1 MHQQI
6 NLATRDGIRSAE
18 LFTTF
23 HCKIAGERYTFAI
36 HRHLSCNTHVKVSEL
51 KTGMG
56 IAEILFADLVESET
70 PSFVV
75 ADLVSQG
82 KQALAELIDTRG
94 EQTVAQ
100 VLMDNRHLAQVLNDR
115 AVVH

>member
-1 MHQQI
+1 M
-6 NLATRDGIRSAE
+6 
-18 LFTTF
+18 
-23 HCKIAGERYTFAI
+23 
-36 HRHLSCNTHVKVSEL
+36 
-51 KTGMG
+51 
-56 IAEILFADLVESET
+56 ESET